1 MMSFLY
7 ITRFIWPFIFVIAL
21 TCAIAWAVRDVAA
34 QEHRIGYD
42 TIAACAIAGLS
53 LALMYSLVLYLI

>member
-21 TCAIAWAVRDVAA
+21 TCAIA
-34 QEHRIGYD
+34 
-42 TIAACAIAGLS
+42 GLS
-53 LALMYSLVLYLI
+53 FALMYSLLLYLI